1 MKRVKNILRGFPT
14 TKDKQKKFGTE
25 GFKYFSV
32 HFVLS
37 QKVFCYS
44 LGETFLTFPAGIY
57 LFEVN
62 NGNTRTMCEICSK
75 LTIKTPEQ
83 YQWSRYGVFIVNFEQ
98 ISDIALVFP
107 WLTLN
112 K

>member
-57 LFEVN
+57 LFEDN

-83 YQWSRYGVFIVNFEQ
+83 HQ
-98 ISDIALVFP
+98 
-107 WLTLN
+107 
-112 K
+112 